1 MPTRATYSLG
11 SNTRAG
17 SADISITDGG
27 PGGIWTATGAVG
39 VGGYGFTWTAT
50 FYDGAISGGGGGEEV
65 IDPEEEIPPTERRCT
80 LNIASNVGGQTWDFA
95 MAGISL
101 TGTASISIPTVSLAD
116 IGAGFS
122 VDNASAY
129 DLQNGVVTM
138 SMTLMGKTRSGTTAS
153 STTYRVFPVWVLRSR
168 GAVTGNGSG
177 SQTVEWDTAAP
188 GTCSAP
194 SSSVSKSGTSV
205 AIGGG
210 AGNYNYSVSAS
221 TDTLSVFASVSKSF
235 TGALPGPTIFAEGNA
250 GKVQDRNATLSL
262 RLNRLMAAW
271 PTPVEFSTN
280 GGLTWTSSSD
290 GDDSIIIAQRK
301 YDVYSTCW
309 DHTDTSFQTA
319 TQRFTASTIA
329 PITPRVR
336 GVGGVYPYDQ
346 PLYIHG
352 PRWTAISFSQTEVQD
367 VDDGTSLT
375 PTGDWVGAWT
385 GTSGGSVA
393 VVSGAIEITGSA
405 GKKARRTFTNGQKYT
420 AWQGYSRLRIRLKAS
435 TANHSITVRLGA
447 DFTSGAVTYKSPTWS
462 LSTGTADTYTE
473 HLIDLGAENN
483 GPDLSVD
490 GYGFIFGV
498 GIFPGAY
505 GSRHYNE
512 MTLEDLGSG
521 TYSVDYIKLTNSD
534 DGMGG
539 YNDAQLHMLPDQGVD
554 RQSIWGV
561 ADNNEVFNAPIAPKV
576 SITAN
581 VSTTNDATNS
591 RRIYGWTIGDLAPGT
606 AGAEPWPTSELTT
619 NRHDARFLGGG
630 GLYWNGSTQVW
641 TLPFD
646 GGSPTDAQWLVQT
659 IEWDWPTTL
668 GGFISI
674 GGDIGAGA
682 CVGSSAWGRVLTASD
697 SSSPVGKD
705 GVSGETVSITEFD
718 GTALAITTTD
728 SSGWFSMPA
737 IASRERSGTIYLTAV
752 GRTVQVSVG
761 AFRTRVV
768 IQQYTPPD
776 GSLLAMAC
784 SATGRVCRAYKD
796 SGGVMLMEFYYV
808 NLDSWETVTTSLTLT
823 GSGALCYDNQSS
835 SQRLWLVYEDTGTT
849 IKSRY
854 TDDEGGTWSVAT
866 TITSAGTFPAIA
878 LSPTGVTH
886 YFWVDGSSIKSSI
899 YDSLGNVLT
908 SVFTVV
914 ASGVASAAIDAI
926 HDGTVIYLTYKNT
939 TGSGQVVTVKS
950 MDGGLTFA

>member
-17 SADISITDGG
+17 NVDISITDGG
-27 PGGIWTATGAVG
+27 AGGTWTATGAVG
-39 VGGYGFTWTAT
+39 LGGYGFTWTAY
-50 FYDGAISGGGGGEEV
+50 FYDGLVLPGETTPV
-65 IDPEEEIPPTERRCT
+65 TPPGDDPPATYRRCT
-80 LNIASNVGGQTWDFA
+80 LNIASNVGGQTWDFLTS
-95 MAGISL
+95 GVSL
-101 TGTASISIPTVSLAD
+101 TGTASISIPTVSRAD
-116 IGAGFS
+116 IGASFS

-153 STTYRVFPVWVLRSR
+153 STTYRVFPFWVLRSR
-168 GAVTGNGSG
+168 GYVTGNGSG

-194 SSSVSKSGTSV
+194 STSVSKSGTSV
-205 AIGGG
+205 DIGFG
-210 AGNYNYSVSAS
+210 AGTYTYSASAS
-221 TDTLSVFASVSKSF
+221 TDTLSAVASVSKSF
-235 TGALPGPTIFAEGNA
+235 TGSLPGPAIYAEGNA
-250 GKVQDRNATLSL
+250 QSTHDRDATLSI
-262 RLNRLMAAW
+262 RFNRLMAAW
-271 PTPVEFSTN
+271 PTPIEYQIINSF
-280 GGLTWTSSSD
+280 TWLPLSD
-290 GDDSIIIAQRK
+290 GDDSISVAQRK
-301 YDVYSTCW
+301 YDVVSGCW
-309 DHTDTSFQTA
+309 DHTAPFQA
-319 TQRFTASTIA
+319 AGQRFTANTIA
-329 PITPRVR
+329 PIQPRVR
-336 GVGGVYPYDQ
+336 GVAGVYPYDQ

-352 PRWTAISFSQTEVQD
+352 PRWTAISFSQTDVQD
-367 VDDGTSLT
+367 VDDGSSLT

-385 GTSGGSVA
+385 GTNGGSVA

-405 GKKARRTFTNGQKYT
+405 GKKARRTFTDSQKYT

-447 DFTSGAVTYKSPTWS
+447 DRTEFGITYKAPTWS

-473 HLIDLGAENN
+473 HVIDLGADSN
-483 GPDLSVD
+483 GPDFAAG

-498 GIFPGAY
+498 GIFGNAY
-505 GSRHYNE
+505 GSRAYNE
-512 MTLEDLGSG
+512 MTLEDLGAG
-521 TYSVDYIKLTNSD
+521 TYSVDYIKLTNAD
-534 DGMGG
+534 DGIGG
-539 YNDAQLHMLPDQGVD
+539 YTDAQLHTLPDQAVD
-554 RQSIWGV
+554 RQAIWGI
-561 ADNNEVFNAPIAPKV
+561 ADNDEVFSSPIAPLA

-581 VSTTNDATNS
+581 VTTINDASNL

-606 AGAEPWPTSELTT
+606 AGAQPWPSSELTT

-630 GLYWNGSTQVW
+630 GLYWNGSTQEW

-646 GGSPTDAQWLVQT
+646 GGSATDAQWLVQV

-668 GGFISI
+668 GGFISS
-674 GGDIGAGA
+674 GGHIGAGA
-682 CVGSSAWGRVLTASD
+682 CVGSSVWGRVLTASD

-705 GVSGETVSITEFD
+705 GVSGATVSITELD
-718 GTALAITTTD
+718 GTALASTTTD
-728 SSGWFSMPA
+728 SSGWFSMPSV
-737 IASRERSGTIYLTAV
+737 ASKQSFGTVLFTAV
-752 GRTVQVSVG
+752 GRTLQVPVG
-761 AFRTRVV
+761 VFRTRVV

-796 SGGVMLMEFYYV
+796 SGGVLLLEFYYV

-823 GSGALCYDNQSS
+823 GAGALCYDTQSS
-835 SQRLWLVYEDTGTT
+835 SQRLWLVYEDTSTT

-854 TDDEGGTWSVAT
+854 TDNEGGTWSVAT

-886 YFWVDGSSIKSSI
+886 YFWVDGSAIKSAI
-899 YDSLGNVLT
+899 YDSQANVLT
-908 SVFTVV
+908 AAFSAV

-950 MDGGLTFA
+950 TDGGITYS